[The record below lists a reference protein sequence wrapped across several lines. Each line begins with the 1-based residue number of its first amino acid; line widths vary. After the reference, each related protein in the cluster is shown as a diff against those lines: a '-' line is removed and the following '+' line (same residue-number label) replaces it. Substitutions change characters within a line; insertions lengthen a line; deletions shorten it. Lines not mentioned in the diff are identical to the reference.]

1 LLYLSDYGNEFQGGR
16 FVFMD
21 GDRLNRTVEPRRG
34 KTIESQL
41 DLKNFNTGNEFFCF
55 KGRVSMFTSGGE
67 NLHYVEK
74 VTDGIRYALT
84 IAFTCDVEKAI
95 PDPQFR
101 H

>member
-1 LLYLSDYGNEFQGGR
+1 LSLWTATASTEQWNLVVVKQLRVNLISKTLTPETYF
-16 FVFMD
+16 FV
-21 GDRLNRTVEPRRG
+21 
-34 KTIESQL
+34 
-41 DLKNFNTGNEFFCF
+41 F